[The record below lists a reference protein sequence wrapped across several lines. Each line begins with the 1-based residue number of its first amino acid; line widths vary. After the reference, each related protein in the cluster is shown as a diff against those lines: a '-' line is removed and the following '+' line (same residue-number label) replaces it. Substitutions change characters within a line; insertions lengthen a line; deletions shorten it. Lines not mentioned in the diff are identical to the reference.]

1 MTPEHR
7 CIIIATYSDATCV
20 NITVNLTKTLRTTYD
35 WSIDRMN
42 ELCTDGDVEQLKA
55 ASSIRQE
62 FAEWLLREDK
72 SVNHDIV
79 SLEYM
84 GEGSEYDI

>member
-1 MTPEHR
+1 MTTGHQ
-7 CIIIATYSDATCV
+7 CIIIATYSDAICV
-20 NITVNLTKTLRTTYD
+20 KITVNLTKTLRTTYD

-42 ELCTDGDVEQLKA
+42 ELCTDGDVEQLKDA
-55 ASSIRQE
+55 ISIRQE

-72 SVNHDIV
+72 SVDHDIV

>member
-1 MTPEHR
+1 M
-7 CIIIATYSDATCV
+7 
-20 NITVNLTKTLRTTYD
+20 NLTKTHRTTYD

-42 ELCTDGDVEQLKA
+42 KLCTDGDIEQLKDA
-55 ASSIRQE
+55 VSIRQE

-72 SVNHDIV
+72 EIKHNII

>member
-1 MTPEHR
+1 
-7 CIIIATYSDATCV
+7 
-20 NITVNLTKTLRTTYD
+20 VNLTKTLRTTYD

-42 ELCTDGDVEQLKA
+42 KLCTDGDIEQLKDA
-55 ASSIRQE
+55 VSIRQE

-72 SVNHDIV
+72 EVKHNII

-84 GEGSEYDI
+84 GEGSDYDI

>member
-1 MTPEHR
+1 MDRFTK
-7 CIIIATYSDATCV
+7 
-20 NITVNLTKTLRTTYD
+20 NLRSTYD

-42 ELCTDGDVEQLKA
+42 DLCTDGDEEQLKDA
-55 ASSIRQE
+55 ISIRQE

-72 SVNHDIV
+72 EIHHEIV

-84 GEGSEYDI
+84 GENSEYDI

>member
-1 MTPEHR
+1 MNEFT
-7 CIIIATYSDATCV
+7 T
-20 NITVNLTKTLRTTYD
+20 TLRKTYD

-42 ELCTDGDVEQLKA
+42 ELCTDGELEQLKDA
-55 ASSIRQE
+55 VSIRQE

-72 SVNHDIV
+72 EIRHEIV

>member
-1 MTPEHR
+1 
-7 CIIIATYSDATCV
+7 
-20 NITVNLTKTLRTTYD
+20 
-35 WSIDRMN
+35 MN
-42 ELCTDGDVEQLKA
+42 ELCTDGDVEQLKDA
-55 ASSIRQE
+55 ISIRQE

-72 SVNHDIV
+72 NVNLVSV

>member
-1 MTPEHR
+1 MGLR
-7 CIIIATYSDATCV
+7 CTIIATYLDAICV
-20 NITVNLTKTLRTTYD
+20 KIMDSFTKNLRTTYD

-42 ELCTDGDVEQLKA
+42 ELCTDGNIEQLKDA
-55 ASSIRQE
+55 ISIRQE

-72 SVNHDIV
+72 NVNHDIV

>member
-1 MTPEHR
+1 MPSLVGSEM
-7 CIIIATYSDATCV
+7 CIRDS
-20 NITVNLTKTLRTTYD
+20 LRTTYD

-42 ELCTDGDVEQLKA
+42 ELCTDGDVEQLKDA
-55 ASSIRQE
+55 ISIRQE

-72 SVNHDIV
+72 EIHHEIV

-84 GEGSEYDI
+84 GENSEYDI

>member
-1 MTPEHR
+1 MD
-7 CIIIATYSDATCV
+7 SF
-20 NITVNLTKTLRTTYD
+20 TKNLRTTYD

-42 ELCTDGDVEQLKA
+42 DLCTDGNEEKLKDA
-55 ASSIRQE
+55 VPIRQE
-62 FAEWLLREDK
+62 FAEWLLTVEKDLH
-72 SVNHDIV
+72 HDII

>member
-1 MTPEHR
+1 MTTGHQ
-7 CIIIATYSDATCV
+7 CIIIATYSDAICV
-20 NITVNLTKTLRTTYD
+20 KITVNLTKTLRTTYD

-42 ELCTDGDVEQLKA
+42 ELCTDGDIEQLKDA
-55 ASSIRQE
+55 VSIRQE

-72 SVNHDIV
+72 DIKHNII

-84 GEGSEYDI
+84 GEGSDYDI

>member
-1 MTPEHR
+1 M
-7 CIIIATYSDATCV
+7 ATLKK
-20 NITVNLTKTLRTTYD
+20 TVNETYY
-35 WSIDRMN
+35 WSINRMC
-42 ELCTDGDVEQLKA
+42 ELAARGNFQDVMNGD
-55 ASSIRQE
+55 SIRQE

-72 SVNHDIV
+72 EVHHNIV

>member
-1 MTPEHR
+1 MDLQCT
-7 CIIIATYSDATCV
+7 IIATYSDAICV
-20 NITVNLTKTLRTTYD
+20 KIMDSFTKNLRSTYD

-42 ELCTDGDVEQLKA
+42 ILCNNGQLDDIKNA
-55 ASSIRQE
+55 VSIREE
-62 FAEWLLREDK
+62 FAEWLLTVEKDLH
-72 SVNHDIV
+72 HDII

>member
-1 MTPEHR
+1 M
-7 CIIIATYSDATCV
+7 
-20 NITVNLTKTLRTTYD
+20 NLTKTLRTTYD

-42 ELCTDGDVEQLKA
+42 KLCTDGDIEQLKDA
-55 ASSIRQE
+55 VSIRQE

-72 SVNHDIV
+72 EIKHNII

-84 GEGSEYDI
+84 GEGSDYDI